1 MATGV
6 QQGRAWP
13 HCWCSKRSASSWEL
27 GAEQVLSRSRKAP
40 SLSSC
45 WQVASTTSP
54 CGLPL
59 ARTQALR
66 PASRRIHSADS
77 HLQGTL
83 AATANQ
89 PTAGESAAGSLA
101 QLLLP
106 GSGKQL
112 VGSCTPRWVGH
123 QRGLAGARQAGFRW
137 FLHLSLGGVVRA
149 VWPSHVWPPHTKKR
163 RRPGCGA
170 SHQAG
175 SLAPE
180 VCRHVVS
187 PTDLLGVTSLLTLL
201 CMCAAD
207 SAIS

>member
-45 WQVASTTSP
+45 WQVVCTTSP

-66 PASRRIHSADS
+66 PASLRIHSADS

-101 QLLLP
+101 HLLLP
-106 GSGKQL
+106 GSDEGAASGQL
-112 VGSCTPRWVGH
+112 QTQVGGSPKGLGWYQTGRLPTVATMVSGVCWLCRVAFAHSSSDVDQAVG
-123 QRGLAGARQAGFRW
+123 
-137 FLHLSLGGVVRA
+137 
-149 VWPSHVWPPHTKKR
+149 
-163 RRPGCGA
+163 
-170 SHQAG
+170 
-175 SLAPE
+175 
-180 VCRHVVS
+180 
-187 PTDLLGVTSLLTLL
+187 
-201 CMCAAD
+201 
-207 SAIS
+207 